1 MKKIMIIVLLM
12 LAAVGQ
18 AMDADQLKEAA
29 VKACETQMEAVPAE
43 MREKSKKVC
52 LCNVK
57 KTDYQ
62 AVIDAQQSGDMEKIQ
77 ADAIKNAEAC
87 AAEAM

>member
-1 MKKIMIIVLLM
+1 MIIVMMMFALS
-12 LAAVGQ
+12 GH

-29 VKACETQMEAVPAE
+29 IKACETQMEAVPEE

-52 LCNVK
+52 LCNVN

-62 AVIDAQQSGDMEKIQ
+62 AVIDAQQSGNMEQIQ